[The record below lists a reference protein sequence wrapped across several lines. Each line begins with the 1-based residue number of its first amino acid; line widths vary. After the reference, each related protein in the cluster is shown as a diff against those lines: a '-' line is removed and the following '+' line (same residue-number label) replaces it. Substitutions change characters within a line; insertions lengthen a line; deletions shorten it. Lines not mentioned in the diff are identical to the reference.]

1 MRTIRIVVSGALLL
15 CTVAATGM
23 PVFRTDFLK
32 LAGAKPN
39 SRLAS
44 AQCSLCH
51 RPNSTKLNPYGLDLQ
66 KAKKAAKASTITAAV
81 LKATA
86 ALDSDKDK
94 FTNAREIKA
103 DTLPGD
109 PKSKPAK

>member
-1 MRTIRIVVSGALLL
+1 MKTIRIIIGGALVL
-15 CTVAATGM
+15 CSVAAMGM
-23 PVFRTDFLK
+23 PVFRADFLK
-32 LAGAKPN
+32 LVGAKPN

-44 AQCSLCH
+44 AQCTLCH
-51 RPNSTKLNPYGLDLQ
+51 QQNSTKLNPYGLDIQ
-66 KAKKAAKASTITAAV
+66 KAKKAAKASTVTAAV

-94 FTNAREIKA
+94 FPNAREIKA